1 MLQKV
6 SYKEQIYKYLKEA
19 IIKGDLKPGEIY
31 SEQQFADKL
40 NVSRT
45 PVREAVLQLKSE
57 DLVEIYN
64 NRGLGIKALTE
75 NDLKQIIQARI
86 AIESYGVRSLAKHY
100 QEEAAQA
107 IIQALN
113 RCQVESYALTQDE
126 AHHYEFMKKDME
138 FHLLILNY
146 TQNPY
151 LIRWYEQLR
160 VHVERATIHS
170 LLSVKRNARAYAE
183 HQQILEAIA
192 KGHVE
197 KAGEAL
203 KYHMQQTAKVLE
215 ISESGAN

>member
-75 NDLKQIIQARI
+75 DDLKQIIQARI
-86 AIESYGVRSLAKHY
+86 AVESYGVHRLARHY
-100 QEEAAQA
+100 KEEEAQET
-107 IIQALN
+107 IKALE
-113 RCQVESYALTQDE
+113 RCLVESYALTQDE

-146 TQNPY
+146 THNSY

-192 KGHVE
+192 AGNVD
-197 KAGEAL
+197 KAVDAL
-203 KYHMQQTAKVLE
+203 SYHMKQTAKVLE
-215 ISESGAN
+215 VSESGAN

>member
-6 SYKEQIYKYLKEA
+6 SYKEQIYQYLKEA

-45 PVREAVLQLKSE
+45 PVREAILQLKSE

-64 NRGLGIKALTE
+64 NRGLGIKPLTE
-75 NDLKQIIQARI
+75 ADLEQIIQARI
-86 AIESYGVRSLAKHY
+86 AIENYGVHRLARHY
-100 QEEAAQA
+100 QEEEAQKTLK
-107 IIQALN
+107 ALN
-113 RCQVESYALTQDE
+113 RCQVESYEFVKDE
-126 AHHYEFMKKDME
+126 AHHYEFTKKDMD

-146 TQNPY
+146 THNQY

-170 LLSVKRNARAYAE
+170 LLSAKRNARAYAE
-183 HQQILEAIA
+183 HQRILDALNGGDPDDA
-192 KGHVE
+192 V
-197 KAGEAL
+197 KAMM
-203 KYHMQQTAKVLE
+203 YHMKQTTKVLE
-215 ISESGAN
+215 VRSSGAN